1 MNEEQKNVYLPAD
14 LYNVLQ
20 QRAQARGFDTPDSY
34 IAALLRDMLKAEK
47 APGQDDSREE
57 ADIKKR
63 LKDLGYLS

>member
-14 LYNVLQ
+14 LYSDLE
-20 QRAQARGFDTPDSY
+20 QRAKARGFDTPDSY
-34 IAALLRDMLKAEK
+34 IAVLLKAMFKAEK